1 MKTYA
6 LFVVFLMSFSLVFA
20 VPKLRF
26 ECGDTYDWGKIR
38 NAEEPLKAKIK
49 IFNDGDD
56 TLKIYSVKPGCGCTA
71 APLDRNAIE
80 PKGFATLDVT
90 LIVPRSPGSH
100 TKSITFRTNDPEK
113 SETYLYLKVEVVPAL
128 KFFPDSKIMASNLL
142 IGDTATY
149 KIVMK
154 NTTDENIVVKQP
166 TVEPANAISTNLKPD
181 LVLPPNQEFVLEVKI
196 FPETIGNFSGKVKF
210 WTNLMDFP
218 KVEIPV
224 FGIVTGFKK

>member
-100 TKSITFRTNDPEK
+100 TKPITFRTNDPEK
-113 SETYLYLKVEVVPAL
+113 SETYLYLKVEVVPPL

-166 TVEPANAISTNLKPD
+166 TVEPANSISTNLKPD

>member
-1 MKTYA
+1 
-6 LFVVFLMSFSLVFA
+6 
-20 VPKLRF
+20 
-26 ECGDTYDWGKIR
+26 
-38 NAEEPLKAKIK
+38 
-49 IFNDGDD
+49 
-56 TLKIYSVKPGCGCTA
+56 
-71 APLDRNAIE
+71 
-80 PKGFATLDVT
+80 
-90 LIVPRSPGSH
+90 
-100 TKSITFRTNDPEK
+100 
-113 SETYLYLKVEVVPAL
+113 
-128 KFFPDSKIMASNLL
+128 LL

-196 FPETIGNFSGKVKF
+196 FPEAIGNFSGKVKF